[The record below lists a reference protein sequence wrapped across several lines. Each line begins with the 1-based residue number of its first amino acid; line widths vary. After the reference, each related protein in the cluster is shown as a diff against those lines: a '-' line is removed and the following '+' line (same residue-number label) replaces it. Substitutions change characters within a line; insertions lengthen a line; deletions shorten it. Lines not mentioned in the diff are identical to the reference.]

1 MAIYKIRKRNWS
13 IVSFDRDKIEKAIK
27 LAIQSV
33 GGEDFSR
40 IPWIVDR
47 ISQEAEAASGN
58 NIPDVELIQD
68 MVEKVLIKEGH
79 DTVAKAYIIY
89 RQKRAE
95 SRASKKIVVEV
106 GQTMDEYLNQTD
118 WRVNANSNQGYSLG
132 W

>member
-1 MAIYKIRKRNWS
+1 
-13 IVSFDRDKIEKAIK
+13 
-27 LAIQSV
+27 
-33 GGEDFSR
+33 
-40 IPWIVDR
+40 
-47 ISQEAEAASGN
+47 
-58 NIPDVELIQD
+58 

-118 WRVNANSNQGYSLG
+118 WRVNANSNQ
-132 W
+132 